1 MAIEYKN
8 TLAVLNRF
16 ANALVN
22 QYKDYLA
29 HADYSQGELYKT
41 IKVNSVHVVVNNF
54 IVQLD
59 LAEYWKYIEYGRR
72 KGAKMPPITAIENW
86 IKRRNIIPRPI
97 QLKSGKTVI
106 PSTKSLAFIIARSIS
121 INGIAARPF
130 MKNSIKL
137 IKEKFIKEIEDALVQ
152 DVTGTSIDDV

>member
-1 MAIEYKN
+1 MNQYPK
-8 TLAVLNRF
+8 TLEVLNRF
-16 ANALVN
+16 AEALVTE
-22 QYKDYLA
+22 YKSYLA
-29 HADYSQGELYKT
+29 HANYSQGELYKT
-41 IKVNSVHVVVNNF
+41 IDVHAVRVVGDNF

-86 IKRRNIIPRPI
+86 IKRRGIIPRPI

-106 PSTKSLAFIIARSIS
+106 PSTKSLAFVIARSIS
-121 INGIAARPF
+121 INGIKARPF

-137 IKEKFIKEIEDALVQ
+137 IKDKFIKEIEDALVQ
-152 DVTGTSIDDV
+152 DITGTSIEGV

>member
-1 MAIEYKN
+1 MNNYPKTIE
-8 TLAVLNRF
+8 VLNRF
-16 ANALVN
+16 ADALVN
-22 QYKDYLA
+22 QYKSYLA
-29 HADYSQGELYKT
+29 HANYSQGELYKT
-41 IKVNSVHVVVNNF
+41 IEVNSVRAVGDNF

-86 IKRRNIIPRPI
+86 IKRRDIIPRPI

-106 PSTKSLAFIIARSIS
+106 PSTKSLAFVIARSIS
-121 INGIAARPF
+121 INGIKARPF

-137 IKEKFIKEIEDALVQ
+137 IKDKFIREIEDALVQ
-152 DVTGTSIDDV
+152 DITGTTIEGV